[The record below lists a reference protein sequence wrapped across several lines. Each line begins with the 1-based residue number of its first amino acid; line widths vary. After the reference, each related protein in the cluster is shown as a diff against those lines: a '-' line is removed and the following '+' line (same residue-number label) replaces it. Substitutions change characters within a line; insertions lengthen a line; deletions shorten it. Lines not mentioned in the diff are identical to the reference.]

1 MKKNNRPADF
11 IYRKNIDEM
20 TLLFMR
26 GHLFLCFAGVDSQ
39 AVVNLFWILAKKV
52 MKKFGGYG

>member
-20 TLLFMR
+20 TLLLMR
-26 GHLFLCFAGVDSQ
+26 SHLFCVLRV
-39 AVVNLFWILAKKV
+39 LIYRRL
-52 MKKFGGYG
+52 